1 MATISAA
8 QSTGIVT
15 LSGSTNDVVTISSA
29 VGAIT
34 IINVSGTS
42 PLSVLAGAV
51 DPGAITAGQAGTFT
65 VLPNSYITLDAKYG
79 QQVVVRVVGSGN
91 QYTVQGAG
99 RASMGNYLDSNQ
111 LAGLRSEFAPAK
123 NISLPLMRTGPLYLT
138 FPIGV
143 PRTTV
148 TMVEAEEAAL
158 AVMFSMAVTLDRIGI
173 EVTGAGSAGAV
184 VRMGVRADNGGVQG
198 ALLSEASS
206 TIDAST
212 TGVKEAAISQPVLPN
227 VVYWLSATCQG
238 SAATK
243 PTVAGAQHYPGLAW
257 SNIQN
262 FVYAGLRQTGVTGS
276 LPTNPSGLG
285 PTSLVPRIHVRYS

>member
-111 LAGLRSEFAPAK
+111 LAG
-123 NISLPLMRTGPLYLT
+123 
-138 FPIGV
+138 
-143 PRTTV
+143 
-148 TMVEAEEAAL
+148 
-158 AVMFSMAVTLDRIGI
+158 
-173 EVTGAGSAGAV
+173 
-184 VRMGVRADNGGVQG
+184 VRADFLTRFAPLLAVPFVSGSYYGAPGGSMTTSAPPEATIRG
-198 ALLSEASS
+198 LPLLVARRAREPAGGL
-206 TIDAST
+206 DQRHARAVLDVRDR
-212 TGVKEAAISQPVLPN
+212 GPVGDDRLEDPRDLLDL
-227 VVYWLSATCQG
+227 VRRVLLHD
-238 SAATK
+238 AAT
-243 PTVAGAQHYPGLAW
+243 L
-257 SNIQN
+257 
-262 FVYAGLRQTGVTGS
+262 
-276 LPTNPSGLG
+276 
-285 PTSLVPRIHVRYS
+285 